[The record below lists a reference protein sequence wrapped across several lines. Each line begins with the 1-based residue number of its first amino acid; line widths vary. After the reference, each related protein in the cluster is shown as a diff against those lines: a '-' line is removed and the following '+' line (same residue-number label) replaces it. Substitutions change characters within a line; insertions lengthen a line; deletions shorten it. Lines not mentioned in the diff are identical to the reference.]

1 MALTSGCDRPR
12 TSPVPAV
19 SYTCLPGERAFLQA
33 RLRGAIESQLDW
45 RGAELQCEGGARPDG
60 RGIRISI
67 AGPLQ
72 DARRLRFVFGI
83 AATPGQ
89 SGAGPWPTNVT
100 VLLEGGNRIYATL
113 GDERCSVDSL
123 LQQPLAENS
132 NERVYRVALRGY
144 CVDAA
149 TALGGD
155 DKLYVERFDLASIAR
170 YEKEP

>member
-1 MALTSGCDRPR
+1 MPRSPATS
-12 TSPVPAV
+12 AA

-33 RLRGAIESQLDW
+33 RLRGAIDSQLDW
-45 RGAELQCEGGARPDG
+45 RGAEVQCEGGARPDG
-60 RGIRISI
+60 RGIRVSM

-72 DARRLRFVFGI
+72 DSRRLRFVFGI

-113 GDERCSVDSL
+113 GDDRCSVDSL
-123 LQQPLAENS
+123 LQQPLSAS
-132 NERVYRVALRGY
+132 GNERIYRVALRGY

-149 TALGGD
+149 TALGSN
-155 DKLYVERFDLASIAR
+155 DKLYVERFDVAAIAH
-170 YEKEP
+170 YEKEQ